1 MKEKILV
8 VCGPTASGKT
18 ALAVRAAQ
26 LLGGEVVSA
35 DCMLVYKGLDIGTAK
50 PTAEERGGVPHHM
63 IDVVPPT
70 AAYSVGDYQ
79 AQADAV
85 CADILRRGKVP
96 VVCGGTGFYIQSLLF
111 SRAHGG
117 AGADAAVREKYE
129 RIAREEG
136 NGALFARLAAVD
148 PESAQR
154 LHPNDVKRV
163 VRALEIFELTGR
175 RKSEQCD
182 GFVPRRP
189 YLAVALNYPREELY
203 RRINL
208 RVEKMLEAGLVREVE
223 GLLAAGVSENSQSMQ
238 GIGYKEVLEYL
249 KGNYSHSTMRDIIQ
263 QNTRRY
269 AKRQITFFKKLPG
282 IVWLEPSEPDLAARV
297 TELYDAE

>member
-50 PTAEERGGVPHHM
+50 PTAEEMGGVPHHM

-129 RIAREEG
+129 RIAREE
-136 NGALFARLAAVD
+136 ATWTAVAAARARS
-148 PESAQR
+148 P
-154 LHPNDVKRV
+154 
-163 VRALEIFELTGR
+163 VRATVSSRLSAAATPKRPCHGR
-175 RKSEQCD
+175 L
-182 GFVPRRP
+182 FVSCSKNIPPPGRP
-189 YLAVALNYPREELY
+189 SADAQFR
-203 RRINL
+203 
-208 RVEKMLEAGLVREVE
+208 
-223 GLLAAGVSENSQSMQ
+223 
-238 GIGYKEVLEYL
+238 
-249 KGNYSHSTMRDIIQ
+249 
-263 QNTRRY
+263 
-269 AKRQITFFKKLPG
+269 
-282 IVWLEPSEPDLAARV
+282 PSV
-297 TELYDAE
+297 M

>member
-26 LLGGEVVSA
+26 LLDGEVVSA
-35 DCMLVYKGLDIGTAK
+35 DCMLVYKGLNIGTAK
-50 PTAEERGGVPHHM
+50 PTAEEMGGVPHHM

-85 CADILRRGKVP
+85 CEDS
-96 VVCGGTGFYIQSLLF
+96 FYIQSLLF

-136 NGALFARLAAVD
+136 NAVLFSRLAAVD
-148 PESAQR
+148 PESAR
-154 LHPNDVKRV
+154 KLHPNDVKRV

-189 YLAVALNYPREELY
+189 YLAVALDYPREELY

-223 GLLAAGVSENSQSMQ
+223 GLLAAGVDENCQSMQ

-249 KGNYSHSTMRDIIQ
+249 KGNCSHSTMRDIIQ

-282 IVWLEPSEPDLAARV
+282 IVWLDPSAPDLAARV